1 MNEELGPFIYGKTV
15 TKFSFTNRELESE
28 KLTSNLIHGI
38 NTMLISPRRWGKSSL
53 VEKTMNEIKAN
64 HKNHKVVMID
74 LFSTANQQEFLQ
86 LFAREVIKAS
96 SSKWEDWMTIGK
108 TFFKQIVPTLSI
120 GIDPITDFS
129 IGFDWKELQKYPDE
143 VLSLP
148 ERIGTAKNCRFIICL
163 DEFQNLAE
171 YDNYVPF
178 EKKMRAVWQTQ
189 KLTTYCLYGSKRHMM
204 TEIFNKPS
212 KPFYR
217 FGDIILLEKIKRDRW
232 VSFIS
237 KNFTRTKKKISK
249 ANAELIPTLMKD
261 HSWYVQQLSHY
272 VWQKTADVCSEEII
286 LKGLMELIYANSPL
300 YHREIEIFSK
310 KQLNLLKAIAAGES
324 QLSSAKTL
332 AEYDLGTSA
341 TVNKNKKILIVTDVI
356 HEQNGKIE
364 FLDPAF
370 EIWFKNMFFGEKIGS
385 SIRASQ

>member
-1 MNEELGPFIYGKTV
+1 MDNEELGPFIYGKTV
-15 TKFSFTNRELESE
+15 AKFSFTNRELETE
-28 KLTSNLIHGI
+28 KLISNLTHGI

-53 VEKTMNEIKAN
+53 VEKTMGEIKAN
-64 HKNHKVVMID
+64 YKSHKVVMID

-96 SSKWEDWMTIGK
+96 STKWEDWMTIGK

-120 GIDPITDFS
+120 GIDPISDFS
-129 IGFDWKELQKYPDE
+129 IGFDWKELQKHPDE

-148 ERIGTAKNCRFIICL
+148 ERIGLSKKCKFIICL

-171 YDNYVPF
+171 FDNYVPF
-178 EKKMRAVWQTQ
+178 EKKMRAIWQTQ
-189 KLTTYCLYGSKRHMM
+189 KSTTYCIYGSKRHMM
-204 TEIFNKPS
+204 TEIFNKTS

-217 FGDIILLEKIKRDRW
+217 FGDIILLNKIKRETW
-232 VSFIS
+232 ATFIT
-237 KNFTRTKKKISK
+237 KNFSRTKKKISK
-249 ANAELIPTLMKD
+249 ANARLIPTLMKD

-272 VWQKTADVCSEEII
+272 AWQKTKDVCSKNII
-286 LKGLMELIYANSPL
+286 FDALNELIYANSPL

-310 KQLNLLKAIAAGES
+310 KQLNLLKAIASGEI

-341 TVNKNKKILIVTDVI
+341 SVNKNKKILTISDVI
-356 HEQNGKIE
+356 HEQNGNYE

-370 EIWFKNMFFGEKIGS
+370 EIWFKNMFFDEKIGS
-385 SIRASQ
+385 DFFD